1 VQYGKVKGLGGD
13 ILGIPLKSQV
23 ESVEIEASWDKQCL
37 ALLKGEDTASESVE
51 EKVEK
56 DMAQWL
62 EREGRTIDTVLELA
76 KVQSVE
82 LVEEIGLACLLGVYC
97 TRKESFSATLF
108 KAEMRQMGLLPIET
122 AKIYT
127 LLQGWRMS
135 TRTFMN
141 AVIHGPPAYVD
152 PFTTPAENLGP
163 QGPHTS
169 QGSGNPSLSG
179 SNPSP
184 FQMDGADDAPYQGPT
199 GVGEYPANIVP
210 GQWRGPQ
217 RPLTESQRLVAA
229 SENRAS
235 AAANR
240 VNAGAR
246 VVQVAAMSKSAKE
259 QQKVSAADKARLVAA
274 AKTAGLLGQIAQAA
288 AARRAHA
295 LAGTSLP
302 IPPSNPT
309 PI

>member
-108 KAEMRQMGLLPIET
+108 KAEMRQIACADLRKKPLR
-122 AKIYT
+122 YHHSR
-127 LLQGWRMS
+127 LSW
-135 TRTFMN
+135 TRC
-141 AVIHGPPAYVD
+141 
-152 PFTTPAENLGP
+152 LK
-163 QGPHTS
+163 
-169 QGSGNPSLSG
+169 LSKMW
-179 SNPSP
+179 S
-184 FQMDGADDAPYQGPT
+184 
-199 GVGEYPANIVP
+199 
-210 GQWRGPQ
+210 
-217 RPLTESQRLVAA
+217 
-229 SENRAS
+229 
-235 AAANR
+235 
-240 VNAGAR
+240 VN
-246 VVQVAAMSKSAKE
+246 Q
-259 QQKVSAADKARLVAA
+259 
-274 AKTAGLLGQIAQAA
+274 
-288 AARRAHA
+288 
-295 LAGTSLP
+295 P
-302 IPPSNPT
+302 
-309 PI
+309 